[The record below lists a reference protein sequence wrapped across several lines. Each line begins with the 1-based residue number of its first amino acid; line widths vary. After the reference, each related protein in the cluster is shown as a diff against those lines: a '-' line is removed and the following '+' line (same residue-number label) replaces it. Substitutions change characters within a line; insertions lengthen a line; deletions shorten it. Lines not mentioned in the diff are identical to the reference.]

1 MHDIQS
7 KSPILL
13 ACVWSRE
20 PPNWALNIVA
30 PALINRNK
38 IMRTICV
45 LFLFCFGRSY
55 LFFLLRLVRSQEL
68 PVFVPILTDII
79 PKLQTYSIDKRKQLK
94 WVHIPPSEWKQSTR
108 KGIKLDV
115 VAHNALVHAVWHEWR
130 GPNIAVGLI
139 ELLREDSTTSGTNK
153 EEIWGFEKK
162 KHEEQED
169 QQIRSGLHEQEV
181 PYGRERPMKWGELEK
196 KTQLGLGNLG

>member
-1 MHDIQS
+1 MCLKQRTAKLSIKYS
-7 KSPILL
+7 CS
-13 ACVWSRE
+13 C
-20 PPNWALNIVA
+20 LNQPKQNHA
-30 PALINRNK
+30 NNLCPFS
-38 IMRTICV
+38 V
-45 LFLFCFGRSY
+45 LFWTILS
-55 LFFLLRLVRSQEL
+55 LFLLRLVRSQEL

-115 VAHNALVHAVWHEWR
+115 VAHNALVHAVQREWR

-139 ELLREDSTTSGTNK
+139 ELLHEDSTSSRTNK